1 MSVTIRDVAKA
12 AGVSV
17 KTVSR
22 VINDEPWVHG
32 DTRARVQRVIGDLN
46 FHPNALARGL
56 NTNRMRTL
64 GLIVPDIANPF
75 FAKGIDGCATVAERQ
90 GYTLFLGS
98 ASDDADREASH
109 IRALLA
115 QRVAGL
121 ILWVSNLTEVALHE
135 IMHAMKHT
143 CPAVFIDHP
152 LDPAALDRR
161 GYTSLVVAQERVG
174 ILATEHLLAEGR
186 ARIAHIGASGSGSGQ
201 WVGDQRREGYLQALR
216 AHHIEPD
223 ERLMCRVGHST
234 IREGASAASALLA
247 QCPRPDGLFAFND
260 LIAVGALL
268 ACQQVNV
275 RVPEDLA
282 VVGVDD
288 TEMAA
293 VTHPPLTTI
302 RLHQRRTGE
311 QAATL
316 LLELIGGVA
325 ASPSLA
331 TPLSDVT
338 QSELPEL
345 VVRRSSTLRPVPTP
359 SLDDIANAGG
369 DGTALSPDPWLT
381 GPPDPTRG
389 SDGPAHSP

>member
-32 DTRARVQRVIGDLN
+32 NTRARVQRAIGDLN

-98 ASDDADREASH
+98 ASNDPEREASH

-135 IMHAMKHT
+135 IMHVMKHT

-152 LDPAALDRR
+152 LDPVALDRR
-161 GYTSLVVAQERVG
+161 GYASLVVAQERVG
-174 ILATEHLLAEGR
+174 VLATEHLLAEGR
-186 ARIAHIGASGSGSGQ
+186 VRIAHIGVSGTGAGQ

-216 AHHIEPD
+216 AHHVEPD
-223 ERLMCRVGHST
+223 ERLMCRVGHGT
-234 IREGASAASALLA
+234 IQDGASAASALLA
-247 QCPRPDGLFAFND
+247 QHPSPDGLFAFND

-268 ACQQVNV
+268 ACQKANV
-275 RVPEDLA
+275 RVPEDVA
-282 VVGVDD
+282 IVGVDD
-288 TEMAA
+288 TEMTA
-293 VTHPPLTTI
+293 VTYPPLTTI

-311 QAATL
+311 QAVTL
-316 LLELIGGVA
+316 LLELIGGGA
-325 ASPSLA
+325 AVPGTTA
-331 TPLSDVT
+331 PLSNLT
-338 QSELPEL
+338 QPELPEL
-345 VVRRSSTLRPVPTP
+345 VVRRSSTLRPVSTP
-359 SLDDIANAGG
+359 SLADITNAGG
-369 DGTALSPDPWLT
+369 DGAALTPDPWLT
-381 GPPDPTRG
+381 GPPDPNRG